1 LAVNTNKAKI
11 YSDIIRTH
19 ELAFKALQ
27 EERLAKEAL
36 IATQEALI
44 VKYEGYINRLT
55 NIVEEQR
62 PFQHTI
68 NLQNA
73 QFAGGFINAETV
85 QSQQIGGNIY
95 EKDNE

>member
-1 LAVNTNKAKI
+1 
-11 YSDIIRTH
+11 
-19 ELAFKALQ
+19 LQ
-27 EERLAKEAL
+27 EERKAKEAL

-55 NIVEEQR
+55 NIVEEKR
-62 PFQHTI
+62 PFQQTI

-95 EKDNE
+95 EKDNFESF